1 MKSVNPDIM
10 RKQKLP
16 FRRPARLWTVQYQ
29 PNAILPSM
37 TCLTILL
44 RRILCIL
51 DLVMTTQFRKDLKRI
66 NKRGKD
72 LSLLKDVL
80 QTLREEQALEEKYR
94 DHALTGNYI
103 GFRECHIQPDWL
115 LVYAINKEELI
126 LTASR
131 TGSHSDLF

>member
-1 MKSVNPDIM
+1 M
-10 RKQKLP
+10 
-16 FRRPARLWTVQYQ
+16 
-29 PNAILPSM
+29 
-37 TCLTILL
+37 LL
-44 RRILCIL
+44 LQRMLCML

-66 NKRGKD
+66 DKRGKD

-80 QTLREEQALEEKYR
+80 QTLREEQALDEKYR

-126 LTASR
+126 LIAAR

>member
-1 MKSVNPDIM
+1 M
-10 RKQKLP
+10 
-16 FRRPARLWTVQYQ
+16 
-29 PNAILPSM
+29 
-37 TCLTILL
+37 
-44 RRILCIL
+44 L

-103 GFRECHIQPDWL
+103 GFRERHIQPDWL

>member
-1 MKSVNPDIM
+1 M
-10 RKQKLP
+10 
-16 FRRPARLWTVQYQ
+16 
-29 PNAILPSM
+29 
-37 TCLTILL
+37 
-44 RRILCIL
+44 L

-80 QTLREEQALEEKYR
+80 QTLREEQALEEKYH

-103 GFRECHIQPDWL
+103 GLRECHIQPDWL
-115 LVYAINKEELI
+115 LVYAINKEDLI

-131 TGSHSDLF
+131 TGRHSDLF